1 MPHAIVGPTHVRRD
15 ERGELLEIVN
25 NFPAKALLSGSMK
38 AGAVM
43 GNHYHRRTRV
53 FFYLQS
59 GSAQVKTV
67 HVATGARDAFSLLAG
82 QGVVLEPNESHAIC
96 FTAESGW
103 LMLKSQAYDPA
114 DPDTFEYVVP
124 DS

>member
-15 ERGELLEIVN
+15 ERGELLEIVA

-59 GSAQVKTV
+59 GSAEVRTV
-67 HVATGARDAFSLLAG
+67 QVATGARDAFSLKAG
-82 QGVVLEPNESHAIC
+82 QGVVLEPNESHAVR
-96 FTAESGW
+96 FSAESRW
-103 LMLKSQAYDPA
+103 LMLKSRAYDPT
-114 DPDTFEYVVP
+114 DPDTYPLPVP
-124 DS
+124 D

>member
-15 ERGELLEIVN
+15 ERGELQEIVN
-25 NFPAKALLSGSMK
+25 SFPAKALLSGSMK

-59 GSAQVKTV
+59 GSAVVRTV
-67 HVATGARDAFSLLAG
+67 RADTGARDAFALSGG
-82 QGVVLEPNESHAIC
+82 QGVVLEPNESHAIR

-103 LMLKSQAYDPA
+103 LMLKSEPYDPA
-114 DPDTFEYVVP
+114 DPDTYPLPVP
-124 DS
+124 D

>member
-1 MPHAIVGPTHVRRD
+1 VPHAIVGPTHVRRD

-53 FFYLQS
+53 FFHLQS
-59 GSAQVKTV
+59 GSAEVRTV

-82 QGVVLEPNESHAIC
+82 QGVVLEPNEAHAIR
-96 FTAESGW
+96 FSAESDW
-103 LMLKSQAYDPA
+103 IMLKSEAYDTS
-114 DPDTFEYVVP
+114 DPDTYDFAVP
-124 DS
+124 D